1 MRTPTPGRVA
11 AAGGFALSLGLT
23 IVVLFQGFDPDY
35 PMRLLEGIAVVV
47 TGLVVLVGPLLWLG
61 LRMADWRNPSDE
73 EEFEQ
78 VVLRS
83 EALAAAGVEDEPD
96 EEHWLDPYDE
106 HDFEEIVRDALD
118 ELPPELRG
126 SIERSNV
133 AVMISD
139 DGARRHAYGLYHGDG
154 VTRDNVPDRIVI
166 YRDTLLRDF
175 GHDAQ
180 ALRGQVV
187 RTVRHELAHHLGWD
201 ELGVRGLGL

>member
-1 MRTPTPGRVA
+1 MRSPTPARVA
-11 AAGGFALSLGLT
+11 AAAGFALCLGLSV
-23 IVVLFQGFDPDY
+23 VVLFQGFDPDY

-47 TGLVVLVGPLLWLG
+47 SGAVLIFGPLLWLG

-73 EEFEQ
+73 EEFER

-83 EALAAAGVEDEPD
+83 EELAAAGVEEEPAAN
-96 EEHWLDPYDE
+96 HWLDPYDE
-106 HDFEEIVRDALD
+106 DDFAELVREALD

-126 SIERSNV
+126 PIERSNV

-154 VTRDNVPDRIVI
+154 VARDNVPDRIVI

-175 GHDAQ
+175 GHDPD
-180 ALRGQVV
+180 ALRAQVV